1 MIGAR
6 DRIAMFSE
14 THHTL
19 HGLWWIAGLALAWPA
34 PGWAQSYPSK
44 TIRLI
49 VPFAPGGS
57 TDTPWRIL
65 APRMSEELGQQVVI
79 DNRPAAGSTVGAA
92 MVAKAAADGY
102 TLLGTSTTHVISGA
116 LYKDLP
122 YDALADFAA
131 IGQIADTCSVLVV
144 HPSLPV
150 KSVAQL
156 IALAKSK
163 PAAIDYATSG
173 SGTSQHLSYVLFTS
187 LAGIDMN
194 HVPYKGS
201 SQQIPDLIAGRVPT
215 AIVGVSVL
223 LPHITAGRLRALGV
237 TSSKRSQFLPEVP
250 TIQEAGLNGYLS
262 TLPAGML
269 GPRGLPPEIVQRLES
284 DLRKILGR
292 PDVQKA
298 ILVSGNEP
306 RFDSA
311 ANFGALMR
319 SESAKWSRLIRSL
332 DIRVE

>member
-1 MIGAR
+1 MHISYPRRGCGRHSTIGSR
-6 DRIAMFSE
+6 GRTPLLSVTDQS
-14 THHTL
+14 
-19 HGLWWIAGLALAWPA
+19 GLALLWLAGLALAWSA
-34 PGWAQSYPSK
+34 PGWAQTYPSK
-44 TIRLI
+44 AIRLI
-49 VPFAPGGS
+49 VPFAHGGS

-65 APRMSEELGQQVVI
+65 APRLSEELGQQVVI

-92 MVAKAAADGY
+92 IVAKAPADGY
-102 TLLGTSTTHVISGA
+102 TLLGTTRSHVISGA
-116 LYKDLP
+116 LYKGLP

-150 KSVAQL
+150 KTVAQL
-156 IALAKSK
+156 IALAKSR
-163 PAAIDYATSG
+163 PGAIDYATSG

-237 TSSKRSQFLPEVP
+237 SSSKRSQFLPEVP
-250 TIQEAGLNGYLS
+250 TIEEAGLKGYLS

-284 DLRKILGR
+284 ELRKC
-292 PDVQKA
+292 
-298 ILVSGNEP
+298 
-306 RFDSA
+306 
-311 ANFGALMR
+311 
-319 SESAKWSRLIRSL
+319 
-332 DIRVE
+332 